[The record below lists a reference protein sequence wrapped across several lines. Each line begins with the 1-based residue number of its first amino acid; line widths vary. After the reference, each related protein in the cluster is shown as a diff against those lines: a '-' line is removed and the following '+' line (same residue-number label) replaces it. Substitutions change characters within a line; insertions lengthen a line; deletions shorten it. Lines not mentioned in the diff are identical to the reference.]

1 MRWQKGG
8 TLLNNIM
15 ILTTTFNILQQQI
28 ADLTKYSNIIVFIC
42 IEEKQQLTKKVRISA
57 KVFPVSVAR

>member
-1 MRWQKGG
+1 MQWQKKG

-42 IEEKQQLTKKVRISA
+42 IEEKQQLTKKIRISA
-57 KVFPVSVAR
+57 KVVPVLVER